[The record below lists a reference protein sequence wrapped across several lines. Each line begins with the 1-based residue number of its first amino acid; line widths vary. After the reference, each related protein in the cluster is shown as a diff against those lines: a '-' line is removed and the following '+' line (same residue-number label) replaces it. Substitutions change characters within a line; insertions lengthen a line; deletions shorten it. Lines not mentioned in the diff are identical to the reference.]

1 MTISLNEKHAD
12 PVYAAVPEYLS
23 SRCDFIQYRTY
34 RSCRTVGAL
43 ISQNQIIKLDLHTG
57 ILFFCSKNARKIPD
71 NTSVQPYTTW

>member
-12 PVYAAVPEYLS
+12 PVYAAVPESLS

-43 ISQNQIIKLDLHTG
+43 ISRNQMIKFDLRTG
-57 ILFFCSKNARKIPD
+57 MLFLFPQKMPEKNPR
-71 NTSVQPYTTW
+71 